1 MKSGQWTYSPPPKIS
16 SVLFFQ
22 TKASPLCFGFKGVWR
37 KCLSFKSGHFHPFWR
52 CKYVHNLKY
61 FFRLC
66 RVQLYFPFLFYQRSP
81 SAAPMFTTDMSSH
94 RILSQEELRLGFIW
108 EGRVVLEELTAL
120 NSFWPAE
127 IILGELDE
135 QNDHKPN
142 RVFSPTMK
150 LESEALNISENH
162 GGRGEVPHNWIN
174 LLWLCV
180 IESKYWELLSYLIM
194 YKGCILELIFLP
206 VLNCFILINLNKR
219 FWCPGRLR
227 RNSNFSWD
235 TGQMGAGFWQRP
247 LASPSPCLSTP
258 DF

>member
-1 MKSGQWTYSPPPKIS
+1 
-16 SVLFFQ
+16 
-22 TKASPLCFGFKGVWR
+22 
-37 KCLSFKSGHFHPFWR
+37 
-52 CKYVHNLKY
+52 
-61 FFRLC
+61 
-66 RVQLYFPFLFYQRSP
+66 
-81 SAAPMFTTDMSSH
+81 MFTTDMSSH

-108 EGRVVLEELTAL
+108 EGRVVFVEVTAL

-135 QNDHKPN
+135 QKDNKPN
-142 RVFSPTMK
+142 RVFSPTVK
-150 LESEALNISENH
+150 LKSEALNISENH
-162 GGRGEVPHNWIN
+162 GGWGEVPHNWIN

-206 VLNCFILINLNKR
+206 VLNCFILINVNKP

-235 TGQMGAGFWQRP
+235 TGQMGAGFWQHP

-258 DF
+258 DFQRWGCVSPSPKLFSGLEDTQQAGPPPLPPPSRLCGG